1 MQRCTRWQQLD
12 LVGLQSCKYREARRQ
27 AKALADRL
35 LGQQQRHLQVC
46 VVPLGGVIKAP
57 CFSSSRSLQVKN
69 DVQIPGMG
77 RRWCVLLPLDNSD
90 ASRWRLVCTRDEQI
104 LLLSCPLSLYNPS
117 RLIKIASC
125 FSWLKALVDSL
136 LVTSCLGLVPTVP
149 AQRWSTRCQVVGVC
163 ELSVCGGSFLFLFL
177 TVIFQGCSLVIFFPC
192 YISMKHHTLYL
203 VLFVKKII
211 IGFKFCSIKIVTVY
225 DYLSHLFS
233 FMDKYSFMVLMTYP
247 SITGRLWLYGPSLSR
262 MLACN
267 ACVRACFFKHL
278 RLYCVSKNN
287 QKV

>member
-1 MQRCTRWQQLD
+1 MEVDNGQTTQAGWVCSAFAMFLHMTTMVVRRRKSALACSSGWRLIGGGTPMQRCTCWQQLD

-27 AKALADRL
+27 AKALANRL

-57 CFSSSRSLQVKN
+57 CFPSSRSLQVKIN
-69 DVQIPGMG
+69 VQIPGMG

-117 RLIKIASC
+117 RLIKMASC

-136 LVTSCLGLVPTVP
+136 LVTSCLGLVPTIP

-163 ELSVCGGSFLFLFL
+163 ELSVCGGIFLFLFL
-177 TVIFQGCSLVIFFPC
+177 TVIFQGCSLVISFLV
-192 YISMKHHTLYL
+192 IS
-203 VLFVKKII
+203 V
-211 IGFKFCSIKIVTVY
+211 
-225 DYLSHLFS
+225 
-233 FMDKYSFMVLMTYP
+233 
-247 SITGRLWLYGPSLSR
+247 
-262 MLACN
+262 
-267 ACVRACFFKHL
+267 
-278 RLYCVSKNN
+278 
-287 QKV
+287 